1 MLDFP
6 RRGRETARRSVI
18 RSSKRRTSSRSVKL
32 LVRGDDEALRERLR
46 PAGDDVPGRMERPPL
61 LAVSVFADIRSVI
74 STARKYRLNILETLT
89 LSPPEI
95 IARL

>member
-1 MLDFP
+1 L
-6 RRGRETARRSVI
+6 
-18 RSSKRRTSSRSVKL
+18 KL

-46 PAGDDVPGRMERPPL
+46 PAGDDLPRRTEHPPL

-74 STARKYRLNILETLT
+74 STARKYRLNIFETLT

>member
-1 MLDFP
+1 
-6 RRGRETARRSVI
+6 
-18 RSSKRRTSSRSVKL
+18 
-32 LVRGDDEALRERLR
+32 
-46 PAGDDVPGRMERPPL
+46 MERPPL

-74 STARKYRLNILETLT
+74 STARKYGLNILETLT